1 MKSRLTLPL
10 RLHLTGLAIAFF
22 GWTGITYFVDGRRTH
37 AGLAE
42 AALGGCVFAVLM
54 ALFDAASWATAKFK
68 RK

>member
-10 RLHLTGLAIAFF
+10 WLHLTGFVIAFF
-22 GWTGITYFVDGRRTH
+22 GWTGMTYFVDGPRTH

-42 AALGGCVFAVLM
+42 AALGGCIFAVVM

-68 RK
+68 HK